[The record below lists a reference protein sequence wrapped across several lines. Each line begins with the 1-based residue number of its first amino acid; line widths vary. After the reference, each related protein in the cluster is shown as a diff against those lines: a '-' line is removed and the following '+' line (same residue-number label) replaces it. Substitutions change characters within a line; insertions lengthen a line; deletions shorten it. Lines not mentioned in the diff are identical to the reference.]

1 MLLRIMAILFGI
13 GFIFAGAAG
22 FFPEFM
28 RDGLLLGIFQVDTM
42 HNVFHLVSGVVAIM
56 AATSYRYT
64 KLYFQIFGVIY
75 ALITIIGFFWKG
87 DMGFMMMPMNMAD
100 NILHLVITL
109 IALYLGFFHD
119 MVRNKHY

>member
-1 MLLRIMAILFGI
+1 MLLRMIAILFGI

-28 RDGLLLGIFQVDTM
+28 QDGLLFGFFQVDTM
-42 HNVFHLVSGVVAIM
+42 HNIFHIVSGVIAIM

-64 KLYFQIFGVIY
+64 KLYFQIFGIIY
-75 ALITIIGFFWKG
+75 AVITIVGFFWKG
-87 DMGFMMMPMNMAD
+87 DLGFMVMPLNMAD

-109 IALYLGFFHD
+109 VALYLGFF
-119 MVRNKHY
+119 RRETSR